1 MKLKPSEDYYDL
13 LDSYKELHKEEGKFR
28 GISLVPLVPTLFN
41 IIKENNC
48 KTLLDYG
55 CGKAI
60 PYSKKECKSI
70 GLKKPVQELCNLD
83 SFDLYD
89 PAYPKYNKLSKKK
102 YDIVVCTDVME
113 HIAEQDI
120 DYVLKDILSHSKK
133 TVFLN
138 ISCQPALKHF
148 KEGKFKGQNVHVSVF
163 NGHWWSDKVKNIW
176 NNFQHLKIY
185 MVCVGKDYTHIDCIK
200 KEKK

>member
-1 MKLKPSEDYYDL
+1 MITQPSEDYYEL
-13 LDSYKELHKEEGKFR
+13 INSYKKLHKEKGKFQ
-28 GISLVPLVPTLFN
+28 GISLIPLVPTLIN
-41 IIKENNC
+41 ITKENNC

-55 CGKAI
+55 CGKAV
-60 PYSKKECKSI
+60 PYMKKKCTELGI
-70 GLKKPVQELCNLD
+70 RKPIQELCNLD

-89 PAYPKYNKLSKKK
+89 PAYPKYNKLYNKK
-102 YDIVVCTDVME
+102 YDIVICTDVME

-163 NGHWWSDKVKNIW
+163 DGHWWSDKIKNIW

-185 MVCVGKDYTHIDCIK
+185 MVCVGKDYTHVDCIK
-200 KEKK
+200 KEEE

>member
-1 MKLKPSEDYYDL
+1 MLKPSEDYYEL

-28 GISLVPLVPTLFN
+28 GISLVPLVPTLIN
-41 IIKENNC
+41 VTKENNC

-120 DYVLKDILSHSKK
+120 DWVLKDILSHSKK

-163 NGHWWSDKVKNIW
+163 HGTWWSDKVKNIW
-176 NNFQHLKIY
+176 NKFKHLKIY
-185 MVCVGKDYTHIDCIK
+185 MVCVGKDYTHVDCIK
-200 KEKK
+200 KEKV

>member
-1 MKLKPSEDYYDL
+1 MLKPSEDYYDL

-133 TVFLN
+133 AVFLN

-148 KEGKFKGQNVHVSVF
+148 KEGKFKGQNVHISVF
-163 NGHWWSDKVKNIW
+163 DGVWWSDKVKNIW
-176 NNFQHLKIY
+176 NKFKHLKIY
-185 MVCVGKDYTHIDCIK
+185 MVCVGKDYTHVDCIK
-200 KEKK
+200 KEKV

>member
-1 MKLKPSEDYYDL
+1 MLKPSEDYYEL

-28 GISLVPLVPTLFN
+28 GISLVPLVPTLIN
-41 IIKENNC
+41 VIKENNS

-120 DYVLKDILSHSKK
+120 DWVLKDILSHSKK

-163 NGHWWSDKVKNIW
+163 HGTWWSDKVKNIW
-176 NNFQHLKIY
+176 NKFKHLKIY

-200 KEKK
+200 KEKE

>member
-1 MKLKPSEDYYDL
+1 MMLKPSEDYYDL

-41 IIKENNC
+41 ITKENNC

-148 KEGKFKGQNVHVSVF
+148 KEGKFKGQNVHISVF
-163 NGHWWSDKVKNIW
+163 DGVWWSDKVKNIW
-176 NNFQHLKIY
+176 NKFKHLKIY

-200 KEKK
+200 KEKV

>member
-28 GISLVPLVPTLFN
+28 GISLVPLVPTLIN
-41 IIKENNC
+41 VTKENNC

-120 DYVLKDILSHSKK
+120 DWVLKDILSHSKK

-148 KEGKFKGQNVHVSVF
+148 KKGKFKGQNVHVSVF
-163 NGHWWSDKVKNIW
+163 HGTWWSDKVKNIW
-176 NNFQHLKIY
+176 NKFKHLKIY
-185 MVCVGKDYTHIDCIK
+185 MVCVGKDYTHVDCIK
-200 KEKK
+200 KEKV

>member
-1 MKLKPSEDYYDL
+1 MMLKPSEDYYDL

-28 GISLVPLVPTLFN
+28 GISLVPLVPTLIN
-41 IIKENNC
+41 VIKENNC

-120 DYVLKDILSHSKK
+120 DWVLKDILSHSKK

-148 KEGKFKGQNVHVSVF
+148 KKGKFKGQNVHVSVF
-163 NGHWWSDKVKNIW
+163 HGTWWSDKVKNIW
-176 NNFQHLKIY
+176 NKFKHLKIY
-185 MVCVGKDYTHIDCIK
+185 MVCVGKDYTHVDCIK
-200 KEKK
+200 KEKV

>member
-1 MKLKPSEDYYDL
+1 MITQPSEDYYEL
-13 LDSYKELHKEEGKFR
+13 INSYKKLHKEKGKFQ
-28 GISLVPLVPTLFN
+28 GISLIPLVPTLIN
-41 IIKENNC
+41 ITKENNC

-55 CGKAI
+55 CGKAV
-60 PYSKKECKSI
+60 PYMKKKCKELGI
-70 GLKKPVQELCNLD
+70 RRPIQELCNLD

-89 PAYPKYNKLSKKK
+89 PAYPKYNKLYNKK
-102 YDIVVCTDVME
+102 YDIVICTDVME

-163 NGHWWSDKVKNIW
+163 DGHWWSDKVKNIW
-176 NNFQHLKIY
+176 NNFKHLKIY

-200 KEKK
+200 QEKE

>member
-148 KEGKFKGQNVHVSVF
+148 KEGKFKGQNVHISVF
-163 NGHWWSDKVKNIW
+163 DGVWWSDKVKNIW
-176 NNFQHLKIY
+176 NKFKHLKIY
-185 MVCVGKDYTHIDCIK
+185 MVCVGKDYTHVDCIK
-200 KEKK
+200 KEKV

>member
-1 MKLKPSEDYYDL
+1 MMLKPSEDYYEL

-28 GISLVPLVPTLFN
+28 GISLVPLVPTLIN
-41 IIKENNC
+41 VIKENNC

-120 DYVLKDILSHSKK
+120 DWVLKDILSHSKK

-148 KEGKFKGQNVHVSVF
+148 KKGKFKGQNVHVSVF
-163 NGHWWSDKVKNIW
+163 HGTWWSDKVKNIW
-176 NNFQHLKIY
+176 NKFKHLKIY
-185 MVCVGKDYTHIDCIK
+185 MVCVGKDYTHVDCIK
-200 KEKK
+200 KEKV

>member
-1 MKLKPSEDYYDL
+1 MQPSQDYYDL
-13 LDSYKELHKEEGKFR
+13 IDSYKKLHEQEGKFK
-28 GISLVPLVPTLFN
+28 GISLIPLVPTLMKIVKDN
-41 IIKENNC
+41 DC

-55 CGKAI
+55 CGKGL
-60 PYSKKECKSI
+60 PYDKERCREVDLRNPI
-70 GLKKPVQELCNLD
+70 QELCNLD

-89 PAYPKYNKLSKKK
+89 PAYPKYNKLYNKK
-102 YDIVVCTDVME
+102 YDIVICTDVME

-163 NGHWWSDKVKNIW
+163 DGHWWSDKVKNIW
-176 NNFQHLKIY
+176 NNFKHLKIY
-185 MVCVGKDYTHIDCIK
+185 MVCVGKDYTHVDCIK
-200 KEKK
+200 KEEE

>member
-28 GISLVPLVPTLFN
+28 GISLVPLVPTLIN
-41 IIKENNC
+41 ITKENKC
-48 KTLLDYG
+48 KSLLDYG

-133 TVFLN
+133 AVFLN

-148 KEGKFKGQNVHVSVF
+148 KEGKFKGQNVHISVF
-163 NGHWWSDKVKNIW
+163 DGVWWSDKVKNIW
-176 NNFQHLKIY
+176 NKFKHLKIY
-185 MVCVGKDYTHIDCIK
+185 MVCVGKDYTHVDCIK
-200 KEKK
+200 KEKV

>member
-1 MKLKPSEDYYDL
+1 MITQPSEDYYEL
-13 LDSYKELHKEEGKFR
+13 INSYKKLHKEKGKFQ
-28 GISLVPLVPTLFN
+28 GISLIPLVPTLMN
-41 IIKENNC
+41 ITKENNC

-55 CGKAI
+55 CGKAV
-60 PYSKKECKSI
+60 PYMKKKCTELGI
-70 GLKKPVQELCNLD
+70 RKPIQELCNLD

-89 PAYPKYNKLSKKK
+89 PAYPKYNKLYNKK
-102 YDIVVCTDVME
+102 YDIVICTDVME

-120 DYVLKDILSHSKK
+120 DYVLTEILSHSKK

-163 NGHWWSDKVKNIW
+163 DGHWWSDKIKNIW

-185 MVCVGKDYTHIDCIK
+185 MVCVGKDYTHVDCIK
-200 KEKK
+200 KEEE

>member
-1 MKLKPSEDYYDL
+1 MLKPSEDYYEL

-28 GISLVPLVPTLFN
+28 GISLVPLVPTLIN
-41 IIKENNC
+41 VTKENNC

-120 DYVLKDILSHSKK
+120 DWVLKDILSHSKK

-148 KEGKFKGQNVHVSVF
+148 KKGKFKGQNVHVSVF
-163 NGHWWSDKVKNIW
+163 HGTWWSDKVKNIW
-176 NNFQHLKIY
+176 NKFKHLKIY
-185 MVCVGKDYTHIDCIK
+185 MVCVGKDYTHVDCIK
-200 KEKK
+200 KEKV

>member
-28 GISLVPLVPTLFN
+28 GMSLVPLVPTLMDITKKN
-41 IIKENNC
+41 KC
-48 KTLLDYG
+48 KSLLDYG

-133 TVFLN
+133 AVFLN

-148 KEGKFKGQNVHVSVF
+148 KEGKFKGQNVHISVF
-163 NGHWWSDKVKNIW
+163 DGVWWSDKVKNIW
-176 NNFQHLKIY
+176 NKFKHLKIY
-185 MVCVGKDYTHIDCIK
+185 MVCVGKDYTHVDCIK
-200 KEKK
+200 KEKV

>member
-1 MKLKPSEDYYDL
+1 MLKPSEDYYEL

-28 GISLVPLVPTLFN
+28 GISLVPLVPTLIN
-41 IIKENNC
+41 VIKENNC

-120 DYVLKDILSHSKK
+120 DWVLKDILSHSKK

-148 KEGKFKGQNVHVSVF
+148 KKGKFKGQNVHVSVF
-163 NGHWWSDKVKNIW
+163 HGTWWSDKVKNIW
-176 NNFQHLKIY
+176 NKFKHLKIY

-200 KEKK
+200 KEKE

>member
-1 MKLKPSEDYYDL
+1 MLKPSEDYYEL

-28 GISLVPLVPTLFN
+28 GISLVPLVPTLIN
-41 IIKENNC
+41 VIKENNC

-120 DYVLKDILSHSKK
+120 DWVLKDILSHSKK

-163 NGHWWSDKVKNIW
+163 HGTWWSDKVKNIW
-176 NNFQHLKIY
+176 NKFKHLKIY
-185 MVCVGKDYTHIDCIK
+185 MVCVGKDYTHVDCIK
-200 KEKK
+200 KEKV

>member
-1 MKLKPSEDYYDL
+1 MLKPSEDYYEL
-13 LDSYKELHKEEGKFR
+13 LDSYKKLHKEEGKFR
-28 GISLVPLVPTLFN
+28 GISLVPLVPTLIN
-41 IIKENNC
+41 VIKENNS

-70 GLKKPVQELCNLD
+70 GLKKPVQDLCNLD
-83 SFDLYD
+83 SFALYD
-89 PAYPKYNKLSKKK
+89 PAYPKYSKLTKKK

-120 DYVLKDILSHSKK
+120 DWVLKDILSHSKK
-133 TVFLN
+133 VVFLN
-138 ISCQPALKHF
+138 ISCQHALKHF

-163 NGHWWSDKVKNIW
+163 HGTWWSDKVKNIW
-176 NNFQHLKIY
+176 NDFQRLKIY
-185 MVCVGKDYTHIDCIK
+185 MICVGKDYTHIECIK
-200 KEKK
+200 KEKE

>member
-1 MKLKPSEDYYDL
+1 MKLKPSEDYYEL

-133 TVFLN
+133 AVFLN

-148 KEGKFKGQNVHVSVF
+148 KEGKFKGQNVHISVF
-163 NGHWWSDKVKNIW
+163 DGVWWSDKVKNIW
-176 NNFQHLKIY
+176 NKFKHLKIY
-185 MVCVGKDYTHIDCIK
+185 MVCVGKDYTHVDCIK
-200 KEKK
+200 KEKI

>member
-1 MKLKPSEDYYDL
+1 MLKPSEDYYEL

-28 GISLVPLVPTLFN
+28 GISLVPLVPTLMN

-120 DYVLKDILSHSKK
+120 DWVLKDILSHSKK

-148 KEGKFKGQNVHVSVF
+148 KKGKFKGQNVHVSVF
-163 NGHWWSDKVKNIW
+163 HGTWWSDKVKNIW
-176 NNFQHLKIY
+176 NKFKHLKIY
-185 MVCVGKDYTHIDCIK
+185 MVCVGKDYTHVDCIK
-200 KEKK
+200 KEKV

>member
-28 GISLVPLVPTLFN
+28 GISLVPLVPTLMN
-41 IIKENNC
+41 ITKENNC

-70 GLKKPVQELCNLD
+70 GLRKPVQELCNLN

-133 TVFLN
+133 AVFLN

-148 KEGKFKGQNVHVSVF
+148 KEGKFKGQNVHISVF
-163 NGHWWSDKVKNIW
+163 DGVWWSDKVKNIW
-176 NNFQHLKIY
+176 NKFKHLKIY
-185 MVCVGKDYTHIDCIK
+185 MVCVGKDYTHVDCIK
-200 KEKK
+200 KEKV

>member
-1 MKLKPSEDYYDL
+1 MMLKPSEDYYEL

-28 GISLVPLVPTLFN
+28 GISLVPLVPTLIN
-41 IIKENNC
+41 VIKENNS

-83 SFDLYD
+83 SFALYD
-89 PAYPKYNKLSKKK
+89 PAYPKYNKLTKKK

-120 DYVLKDILSHSKK
+120 DWVLKDILSHSKK

-163 NGHWWSDKVKNIW
+163 HGTWWSDKVKNIW
-176 NNFQHLKIY
+176 NDFQRLKIY
-185 MVCVGKDYTHIDCIK
+185 MICVGKDYTHIECIK
-200 KEKK
+200 KEKE

>member
-28 GISLVPLVPTLFN
+28 GISLVPLVPTLIN
-41 IIKENNC
+41 VIKENNS

-70 GLKKPVQELCNLD
+70 GLRKPVQELCNLN

-148 KEGKFKGQNVHVSVF
+148 KKGKFKGQNVHVSVF
-163 NGHWWSDKVKNIW
+163 HGTWWSDKVKNIW
-176 NNFQHLKIY
+176 NDFQRLKIY
-185 MVCVGKDYTHIDCIK
+185 MICVGKDYTHIECIK
-200 KEKK
+200 KEKE

>member
-28 GISLVPLVPTLFN
+28 GISLVPLVPTLIN
-41 IIKENNC
+41 VIKENNS

-83 SFDLYD
+83 SFALYD
-89 PAYPKYNKLSKKK
+89 PAYPKYSKLTKKK

-120 DYVLKDILSHSKK
+120 DWVLKDILSHSKK

-148 KEGKFKGQNVHVSVF
+148 KEGKFKGQNVHISVF
-163 NGHWWSDKVKNIW
+163 DGVWWSDKVKNIW
-176 NNFQHLKIY
+176 NKFKHLKIY
-185 MVCVGKDYTHIDCIK
+185 MVCVGKDYTHVDCIK
-200 KEKK
+200 KEKV

>member
-1 MKLKPSEDYYDL
+1 MLKPSEDYYEL

-28 GISLVPLVPTLFN
+28 GISLVPLVPTLMKM
-41 IIKENNC
+41 IKENNC

-83 SFDLYD
+83 SFALYD
-89 PAYPKYNKLSKKK
+89 PAYPKYNKLTKKK

-120 DYVLKDILSHSKK
+120 DWVLKDILSHSKK

-138 ISCQPALKHF
+138 ISCQPALKYF
-148 KEGKFKGQNVHVSVF
+148 KKGKFKGQNVHVSVF
-163 NGHWWSDKVKNIW
+163 NGTWWSDKVKNIW
-176 NNFQHLKIY
+176 NDFQRLKIY
-185 MVCVGKDYTHIDCIK
+185 IICVGKDYTHIDCIK
-200 KEKK
+200 KEKE

>member
-28 GISLVPLVPTLFN
+28 GISLVPLVPTLIN
-41 IIKENNC
+41 ITKENKC

-120 DYVLKDILSHSKK
+120 DWVLKDILSHSKK
-133 TVFLN
+133 AVFLN

-148 KEGKFKGQNVHVSVF
+148 KEGKFKGQNVHISVF
-163 NGHWWSDKVKNIW
+163 DGNWWSDKVKNIW
-176 NNFQHLKIY
+176 NKFKHLKIY
-185 MVCVGKDYTHIDCIK
+185 IICVGKDYTHVDCIK
-200 KEKK
+200 KEKV

>member
-1 MKLKPSEDYYDL
+1 MKKKC
-13 LDSYKELHKEEGKFR
+13 KEL
-28 GISLVPLVPTLFN
+28 GIRRP
-41 IIKENNC
+41 I
-48 KTLLDYG
+48 
-55 CGKAI
+55 
-60 PYSKKECKSI
+60 
-70 GLKKPVQELCNLD
+70 QELCNLD

-89 PAYPKYNKLSKKK
+89 PAYPKYNKLYNKK
-102 YDIVVCTDVME
+102 YDIVICTDVME

-120 DYVLKDILSHSKK
+120 DYVLTEILSHSKK

-163 NGHWWSDKVKNIW
+163 DGHWWSDKVKNIW

-200 KEKK
+200 KEKE